1 MSPSNDRPAAGS
13 NRAWIDTAAAILLAA
28 AAVATAWSSYQ
39 ASRWT
44 GEQAKAFSAA
54 NAARVESTKA
64 SNLANAQSQIDIALF
79 TQWVDADLT
88 GDADLADFYEQRFRD
103 EFNPAFRAWIQTDPF
118 TDASAPDSPFAMPE
132 YSVAANDQARKLEA
146 TANATA
152 ETARVYVQRATNYV
166 LGVVLFAVALFFA
179 GISTKLPRPGLKKA
193 VLSVGVVVFL
203 VAAGWIAT
211 FPISLSID

>member
-1 MSPSNDRPAAGS
+1 MSPSSGERSAHKG
-13 NRAWIDTAAAILLAA
+13 WIDTAAAILLAA

-88 GDADLADFYEQRFRD
+88 GDDDLADFYEQRFRD
-103 EFNPAFRAWIQTDPF
+103 EFDPAFRAWIRTDPF
-118 TDASAPDSPFAMPE
+118 TDPSAPDSPFAMPE
-132 YSVAANDQARKLEA
+132 YSVAANDQANELET

-193 VLSVGVVVFL
+193 VLAVGVVVFL

-211 FPISLSID
+211 FPISLSIN

>member
-1 MSPSNDRPAAGS
+1 VAAV
-13 NRAWIDTAAAILLAA
+13 LLAF

-54 NAARVESTKA
+54 NAARVEATQA
-64 SNLANAQSQIDIALF
+64 SNVANTQKEVDVNVF
-79 TQWVDADLT
+79 TQWVDAYLHHDQKVQS
-88 GDADLADFYEQRFRD
+88 FYKQRFRD
-103 EFNPAFRAWIQTDPF
+103 EFQPVFNAWLKTDPF
-118 TDASAPDSPFAMPE
+118 HDPAAPASPFAMSQ
-132 YSVAANDQARKLEA
+132 YVVAADQEAAQLTA

-179 GISTKLPRPGLKKA
+179 GISPKLSRQRLRISILA
-193 VLSVGVVVFL
+193 IGVVVF
-203 VAAGWIAT
+203 VAAAAWIAT
-211 FPISLSID
+211 FPVSFSI